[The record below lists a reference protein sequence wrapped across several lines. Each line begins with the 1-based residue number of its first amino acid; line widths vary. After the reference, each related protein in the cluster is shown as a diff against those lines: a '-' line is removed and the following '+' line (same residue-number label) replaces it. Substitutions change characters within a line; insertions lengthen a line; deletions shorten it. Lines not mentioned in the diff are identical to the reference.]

1 MNTGKLQRLD
11 NDQLKKIAPSIFAT
25 EPAPDVSRNRY
36 TFVPTIEIVDALREN
51 GLFPVYA
58 SESKSRTVNRIGYGK
73 HMIRF
78 RQNDKLL
85 KVGDVIP
92 EVIAFNAHDGSG
104 LLVFD
109 AGFYRCWCDN
119 QCTVADSTFAS
130 MAVKHNTDNLVEE
143 AIKTAVELASSLP
156 KIADSIEDMRS
167 IKLELPQQKMFAESA
182 LELRYHEVEDSPI
195 TVDQLL
201 MPRREQDQG
210 DDVWHTFNR
219 VQENMMKG
227 GIQGKSATGRKVKTK
242 AISSVVEDL
251 RLNRGLWELADSY
264 RAVA

>member
-1 MNTGKLQRLD
+1 MNTGKLERLT
-11 NDQLKKIAPSIFAT
+11 NDQLRTIAPSIFAT

-36 TFVPTIEIVDALREN
+36 TFVPTIEIVEALREN
-51 GLFPVYA
+51 GLYPVYA
-58 SESKSRTVNRIGYGK
+58 SEAKSRTANRIGYGK

-92 EVIAFNAHDGSG
+92 EVVAFNAHDGSG

-119 QCTVADSTFAS
+119 QCVIADSVFAS
-130 MAVKHNTDNLVEE
+130 MAVKHNTDNLVTE
-143 AIKTAVELASSLP
+143 AIETAVGLATSLP
-156 KIADSIEDMRS
+156 KMADSIEEMRS
-167 IKLELPQQKMFAESA
+167 IKMPVAKQKLFAEKA

-201 MPRREQDQG
+201 MPRRPEDNG